1 MLLSYQWLT
10 ELVELPEG
18 MKQKDVAEC
27 LTLAGLEVEGV
38 HGDVLELK
46 ITPNRPDALSHIGVA
61 RELSAILQT
70 RMRVSKPNVKELS
83 GPIHDV
89 AQVQIAERALC
100 PRYACRVVEGVEIK
114 ESPPWLSDRLS
125 ACGIRPINNVVDVTN
140 WVLLERGHPLHAFDF
155 DRLNKQRGRATL
167 FVRLAQK
174 GEKLKTLDGKDR
186 VLSETDLVIADAER
200 TLALAGV
207 MGGQDTEVTQQS
219 TNVLLESAY
228 FEPSQVRQS
237 ARRHGLS
244 TEGSYRFERGA
255 DPNGVL
261 LALDRAAQMIVE
273 VAGGRV
279 RREAIDVYPRPIEP
293 VEISVR
299 RQRMLEISGLSEE
312 YLKDTAIRERF
323 LKLGIET
330 VGRLGGDAMSFRVPT
345 FRPDITRE
353 IDLIEEAMRL
363 IGYDK
368 VPNRLV
374 FTKSALPSLS
384 GSLERV
390 VDQARDALT
399 AAGFSEAINF
409 SFGSPSRYA
418 RFESKHPFIK
428 VTNPLGE
435 ELSLMRQSLLP
446 GLSENL
452 EFNLRQGTKQV
463 SLFETGH
470 VFLGLN
476 SKGKI
481 PNTTSLQGKANQDTW
496 ANEHLY
502 LAALTFG
509 NVDFF
514 DLKGVVEELF
524 TSWRIEIEFRRP
536 EKPVGYLHPGE
547 SAELVAGK
555 QVLGVMG
562 RLHPDIHE
570 AAYVFELDLG
580 LIEPLSLEY
589 ALMKAIPKFPS
600 IRRDIALVLGD
611 EISAGQVIAQVKK
624 NFIFP
629 EFIEDVRIFD
639 VYKGDKIAVGKKSM
653 AVSLQ
658 LRAMDHTLTDEE
670 IADGMKKLIHSL
682 EKEFTAQIR

>member
-18 MKQKDVAEC
+18 ITQKDVAES

-38 HGDVLELK
+38 QGDVLELK

-83 GPIHDV
+83 GPVHDA
-89 AQVQIAERALC
+89 AQVQIAERELC
-100 PRYACRVVEGVEIK
+100 PRYACRVIEGVEIK
-114 ESPPWLSDRLS
+114 ESPSWLSDRLN
-125 ACGIRPINNVVDVTN
+125 ACGVRPINNVVDVTN

-155 DRLNKQRGRATL
+155 DLLSKQRGRATL
-167 FVRLAQK
+167 FVRRAQK

-186 VLSETDLVIADAER
+186 ILSETDLVIADAEKAI
-200 TLALAGV
+200 ALAGV

-244 TEGSYRFERGA
+244 TEASYRFERGA
-255 DPNGVL
+255 DPNAVL

-279 RREAIDVYPRPIEP
+279 RREAIDVYPSPIEP

-299 RQRMLEISGLSEE
+299 RRRMLEISGLSEE
-312 YLKDTAIRERF
+312 DLKDTIIRERF

-330 VGRLGGDAMSFRVPT
+330 VGRVGGDAMSFRVPT
-345 FRPDITRE
+345 FRPDVTRE

-374 FTKSALPSLS
+374 FTKNASSSLND
-384 GSLERV
+384 SLERV
-390 VDQARDALT
+390 VQQARDTLT

-418 RFESKHPFIK
+418 PFASKHPFIK
-428 VTNPLGE
+428 ITNPLGE

-446 GLSENL
+446 GLIENL
-452 EFNLRQGTKQV
+452 EFNLRQGAKQI

-476 SKGKI
+476 PKGKT
-481 PNTTSLQGKANQDTW
+481 PSTTSLQGKANQDAF

-524 TSWRIEIEFRRP
+524 ASWRIGIEFRRP
-536 EKPVGYLHPGE
+536 LKSVSYLHPGE
-547 SAELVAGK
+547 SAELMLGK
-555 QVLGVMG
+555 QFLGIVG
-562 RLHPDIHE
+562 RLYPDIHE

-580 LIEPLSLEY
+580 LIEPLALEY

-600 IRRDIALVLGD
+600 IKRDIALVLSD
-611 EISAGQVIAQVKK
+611 EVSATQVIDQIKK

-629 EFIEDVRIFD
+629 QWLEDVRIFD
-639 VYKGDKIAVGKKSM
+639 VYKGDKIEAGKKSM

-658 LRAMDHTLTDEE
+658 LRAMERTLTDDE
-670 IADGMKKLIHSL
+670 IADSMKKLIHSL
-682 EKEFTAQIR
+682 EKEFGAQIR